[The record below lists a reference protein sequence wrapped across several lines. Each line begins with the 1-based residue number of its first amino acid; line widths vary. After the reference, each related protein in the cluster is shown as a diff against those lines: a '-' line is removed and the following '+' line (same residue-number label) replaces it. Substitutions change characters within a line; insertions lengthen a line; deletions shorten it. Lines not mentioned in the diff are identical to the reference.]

1 MPPAKDPQVLNRLKQ
16 VFGAMPPHLTAEFK
30 KTDQYI
36 KQLKVMKRRGTSD
49 LLGCCSRRGR
59 TVHYRITEVPA
70 EYLTI
75 PQFSVFLLDTFC
87 LAVCEPRFV
96 KSTT

>member
-49 LLGCCSRRGR
+49 LL
-59 TVHYRITEVPA
+59 
-70 EYLTI
+70 
-75 PQFSVFLLDTFC
+75 
-87 LAVCEPRFV
+87 
-96 KSTT
+96 